1 MPSLLGNL
9 LFLSLAFALGLV
21 WFTVFLVIIY
31 RIFFKETSEEESE
44 MTVDEVPIDQET
56 VQMEEIP
63 LEI

>member
-1 MPSLLGNL
+1 MPSVLGNL

-21 WFTVFLVIIY
+21 WFTLFLVIIY
-31 RIFFKETSEEESE
+31 RLFFKETSEKGTE

-56 VQMEEIP
+56 VEMEEIP

>member
-1 MPSLLGNL
+1 MNTVLGNL
-9 LFLSLAFALGLV
+9 LFLSLAFSLGLI
-21 WFTVFLVIIY
+21 WFTLFLVVVY
-31 RIFFKETSEEESE
+31 KIFFKESSDETSE

>member
-1 MPSLLGNL
+1 MNSVLGNL
-9 LFLSLAFALGLV
+9 LFLSFAFSLGLI
-21 WFTVFLVIIY
+21 WFTLFLVAVY
-31 RIFFKETSEEESE
+31 KIFFKESSDETSE